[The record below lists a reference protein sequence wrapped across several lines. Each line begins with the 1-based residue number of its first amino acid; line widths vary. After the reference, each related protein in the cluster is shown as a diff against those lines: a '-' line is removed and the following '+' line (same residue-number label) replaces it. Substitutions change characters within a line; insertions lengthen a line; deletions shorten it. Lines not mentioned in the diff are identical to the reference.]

1 MAMMVTVKTQGMMYR
16 TREEA
21 LRQRSDGLELSIRAK
36 PSPMS
41 KWKMTSWPPVK

>member
-16 TREEA
+16 TRRRPFA
-21 LRQRSDGLELSIRAK
+21 NGRTSLELSIRAK

-41 KWKMTSWPPVK
+41 KWKMTLATVK